1 MSRLS
6 LLPLSGQ
13 QVTIGVL
20 RDFESR
26 LRYANGNCSWR
37 LTVPGTADDVPVDT
51 SPEILVR
58 GADTTNGIIWKCFV
72 EDILQL
78 HAIFAVYGNI
88 TNYCAVSI

>member
-1 MSRLS
+1 M
-6 LLPLSGQ
+6 PLSGQ

-37 LTVPGTADDVPVDT
+37 LTVPGTAAEGLEGGT

-78 HAIFAVYGNI
+78 YAIFAVYGNI
-88 TNYCAVSI
+88 